1 MSFPRYPRYKDSG
14 VEWLGEVP
22 EHWNPVP
29 IKHLGKLKGGA
40 GFPHDE
46 QGLHGEELPFH
57 KVNALARAVEGVI
70 HSSENT
76 ISRGTAER
84 LGAYVFPP
92 GTIVFAKVGAALL
105 LGRLCRLSTDACI
118 DNNMMGLVVD
128 GSGFDV
134 RYVQSAMSMV
144 RFDLIANPGA
154 VPSLNEAQIG
164 DLHLAFPPL
173 EEQRLIA
180 HFLSRETAKIDAL
193 IAEQRCLIDL
203 LKEKRQAVISHAV
216 TRGLN
221 PDAPMKPSNIA
232 WLGDVPAHWEVV
244 PLKRVITT
252 IEQGWSPQ
260 CENYPAEGSDEWAVL
275 KVGCVNGGEF
285 RPWENKSLPPALQP
299 IPELGIQA
307 GDVLIS
313 RANTRELV
321 GSTAVVKDDYPR
333 LMLCDKLYRVR
344 MLQKQCLPEFLA
356 YYLGSRVAR
365 GQIELGAT
373 GASASMLNIGQATV
387 LEMPVPVPPPTVQ
400 REIVRFLDMSTV
412 AANTLTS
419 EAEHAIALLQERRTA
434 LISAAVTG
442 KIDVRNIGEAA

>member
-1 MSFPRYPRYKDSG
+1 MSFPRYPLYKDSG
-14 VEWLGEVP
+14 MEWLGEVP
-22 EHWNPVP
+22 EHWTLRPMWTDFRRV
-29 IKHLGKLKGGA
+29 KRV
-40 GFPHDE
+40 GF
-46 QGLHGEELPFH
+46 GEEELLSVYRDH
-57 KVNALARAVEGVI
+57 GVVPK
-70 HSSENT
+70 SSRDDNFNNPSEDLNT
-76 ISRGTAER
+76 
-84 LGAYVFPP
+84 YQ
-92 GTIVFAKVGAALL
+92 
-105 LGRLCRLSTDACI
+105 
-118 DNNMMGLVVD
+118 LVV
-128 GSGFDV
+128 
-134 RYVQSAMSMV
+134 
-144 RFDLIANPGA
+144 P
-154 VPSLNEAQIG
+154 G
-164 DLHLAFPPL
+164 DLVINKMKAWQGSVAVSDYQGIVSPAYFVYTALHSECSRYLHYLMRSPEYTAGYLSLSKGIRIGQWDLEPDKHSRMPVVHPPA
-173 EEQRLIA
+173 EEQASIA
-180 HFLSRETAKIDAL
+180 SFLDHETAKIDAL

-221 PDAPMKPSNIA
+221 PGSPMKPSNIA

-321 GSTAVVKDDYPR
+321 GSTAVVKDNYPR

-344 MLQKQCLPEFLA
+344 MLQGLCLPEFLA

-373 GASASMLNIGQATV
+373 GASASMLNIGQATI

-400 REIVRFLDMSTV
+400 REIVSYLDMSTV

-419 EAEHAIALLQERRTA
+419 EAERAIALLQERRTA

>member
-46 QGLHGEELPFH
+46 QGLEGEELPFH

-70 HSSENT
+70 HSSQNT

-128 GSGFDV
+128 ESGFDL

-164 DLHLAFPPL
+164 DFRLALPPL

-180 HFLSRETAKIDAL
+180 HFLNRETAKIDAL
-193 IAEQRCLIDL
+193 IAEQQRLIEL
-203 LKEKRQAVISHAV
+203 LREKRQAVISHAV
-216 TRGLN
+216 TCGLD
-221 PDAPMKPSNIA
+221 PDAPLKPSGVE
-232 WLGDVPAHWEVV
+232 WLGDVPAHFEVQRV
-244 PLKRVITT
+244 KSVSDFTTSGPRGWSERLGEEGAIFIQSGDLDDCLRIKFGSAKRVRV
-252 IEQGWSPQ
+252 EDS
-260 CENYPAEGSDEWAVL
+260 AEAARTRL
-275 KVGCVNGGEF
+275 
-285 RPWENKSLPPALQP
+285 L
-299 IPELGIQA
+299 A
-307 GDVLIS
+307 GDVVVCITGAKTGNVAVCDAIPEEAYVNQHLCLI
-313 RANTRELV
+313 RPT
-321 GSTAVVKDDYPR
+321 KD
-333 LMLCDKLYRVR
+333 VN
-344 MLQKQCLPEFLA
+344 PEFLG
-356 YYLGSRVAR
+356 YLLKSDIGQTHFSLSQYGLKQGLSLEDVRDAPVVLPPVAEQIMILA
-365 GQIELGAT
+365 QIESHL
-373 GASASMLNIGQATV
+373 
-387 LEMPVPVPPPTVQ
+387 
-400 REIVRFLDMSTV
+400 
-412 AANTLTS
+412 
-419 EAEHAIALLQERRTA
+419 AETDALITTAERAITLLQERRTA

-442 KIDVRNIGEAA
+442 KIDVRGLAEADAE